1 MKLVDLTTKDFIK
14 EMGSDSPAPGGGS
27 ASALCGAQ
35 AAALLAMVGR
45 LTIGKKKYADVQEL
59 AEETVKEADRLEETL
74 TEIID
79 RDTESFNAV
88 SAVFAMPKDTDE
100 EKAARKAAM
109 QEALKLCT
117 VTPLEMMRNGYE
129 GLRLIEKAAGKLN
142 LTAASD
148 MGCAV
153 LGFKS
158 CIYGAWLNV
167 LINIAGI
174 TDEAYAAK
182 CREEGEKIM
191 TEATALADQLY
202 EKVKGLI

>member
-1 MKLVDLTTKDFIK
+1 MRLVDLSTKDFIN

-45 LTIGKKKYADVQEL
+45 LTIGKKKYADVQDL
-59 AEETVKEADRLEETL
+59 AEETIAAADKLKEEL
-74 TEIID
+74 TDIID

-88 SAVFAMPKDTDE
+88 SAVFAMPKETDE

-117 VTPLEMMRNGYE
+117 VTPLEMMRLSKE
-129 GLRLIEKAAGKLN
+129 GLSLIQRAAGKLN

-148 MGCAV
+148 LGCAV
-153 LGFKS
+153 LGFRS
-158 CIYGAWLNV
+158 CMEGAWLNV
-167 LINIAGI
+167 LINVAGI
-174 TDEAYAAK
+174 TDEEYAAK
-182 CREEGEKIM
+182 CRTEGEEILK
-191 TEATALADQLY
+191 TGLTLAGSLY
-202 EKVKGLI
+202 QQIPGLI

>member
-1 MKLVDLTTKDFIK
+1 MKLIELSTGDYIR

-59 AEETVKEADRLEETL
+59 AEETVNRADRLKEAL

-79 RDTESFNAV
+79 RDTESFQAV
-88 SAVFAMPKDTDE
+88 NAVFAMPKETEE
-100 EKAARKAAM
+100 EKAARKQAM

-117 VTPLEMMRNGYE
+117 VTPLEMMRLGKE
-129 GLRLIEKAAGKLN
+129 GLLLAEKAAGKLN

-148 MGCAV
+148 LGCAV
-153 LGFKS
+153 LGFRS
-158 CIYGAWLNV
+158 CIDGAWLNV

-174 TDEAYAAK
+174 TDEAYAAG
-182 CREEGEKIM
+182 CREEGGAIVRES
-191 TEATALADQLY
+191 AALADRLY